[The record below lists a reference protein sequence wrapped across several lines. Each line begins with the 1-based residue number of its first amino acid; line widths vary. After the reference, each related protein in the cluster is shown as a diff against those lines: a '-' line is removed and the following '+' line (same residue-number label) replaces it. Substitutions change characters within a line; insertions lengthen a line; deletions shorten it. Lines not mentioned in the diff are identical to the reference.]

1 MQQPQPHNPSSQSS
15 TVNDPDPL
23 HHLLR
28 VRIRKNIFKELKV
41 VANEQTTKV
50 GEYISISDL
59 VRAAIGT
66 YLQVQKSKDR
76 LELQLN
82 PKEPKD

>member
-1 MQQPQPHNPSSQSS
+1 MEANPIPPSISPEIESK
-15 TVNDPDPL
+15 PEGC

-28 VRIRKNIFKELKV
+28 VRIRKNIFAELKEI
-41 VANEQTTKV
+41 ANDQSIKV

-66 YLQVQKSKDR
+66 YLQTQRSKDR
-76 LELQLN
+76 LEMQLN
-82 PKEPKD
+82 PRKLQ